1 MHDSCM
7 RKHATRVMKK
17 GMVSSMEIIIRHE
30 QELDYRNVEE
40 LTREAFWNRYIPGC
54 DEHYLVHSMRSMPAF
69 LPDLDFVAEYHGNVI
84 GNIMYTKAT
93 IFGDDGRQ
101 YPVLT
106 FGPISVLPEYQGRGI
121 GSKLIQHTKAIA
133 KSLGYQAILIYG
145 DPEFYKRVGFVAAET
160 YSIGTQWDTYAIPL
174 LACELTPG
182 SLQHSAGRFFE
193 DDLYQIDQD
202 VAMQFDQS
210 FPPKEKVSNLPT
222 QARFSELVAM
232 NRPRK

>member
-30 QELDYRNVEE
+30 QEVDYRNVEE
-40 LTREAFWNRYIPGC
+40 LTREAFWNRYVPGC

-145 DPEFYKRVGFVAAET
+145 DPEFYKRVGFVALSER
-160 YSIGTQWDTYAIPL
+160 SGIL
-174 LACELTPG
+174 
-182 SLQHSAGRFFE
+182 
-193 DDLYQIDQD
+193 
-202 VAMQFDQS
+202 MQYHY
-210 FPPKEKVSNLPT
+210 LP
-222 QARFSELVAM
+222 V
-232 NRPRK
+232 N